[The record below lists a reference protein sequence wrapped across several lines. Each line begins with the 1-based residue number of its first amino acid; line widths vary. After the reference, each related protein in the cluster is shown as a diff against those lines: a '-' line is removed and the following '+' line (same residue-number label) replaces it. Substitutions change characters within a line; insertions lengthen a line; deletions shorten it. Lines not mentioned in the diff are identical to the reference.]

1 MKKLI
6 VLVVLLAL
14 VPVLLPAKADALT
27 LRQRVTRLEGKLN
40 CLRRI
45 PVSEFGDMA
54 AYGHPLSGPNTMSVF
69 ATVADPAVT
78 GAVDNPDS
86 LTDEGPLPALDW
98 DFGETGPHY
107 FLLAIRANSENVPY
121 PGCAAKF
128 ALQPTPV
135 WWGRATSTQRM
146 TRTRQLA
153 RAQ

>member
-6 VLVVLLAL
+6 VLVGLLAL
-14 VPVLLPAKADALT
+14 VPILVPAEADALT

-54 AYGHPLSGPNTMSVF
+54 AYRNSVSEPNASVF

-86 LTDEGPLPALDW
+86 LTDLGPLPAVDW
-98 DFGETGPHY
+98 DFGETGPDY

-121 PGCAAKF
+121 PGCASKF
-128 ALQPTPV
+128 GLQPTPV
-135 WWGRATSTQRM
+135 WWGRATPAQRM
-146 TRTRQLA
+146 TRARQLA

>member
-1 MKKLI
+1 VKKLL
-6 VLVVLLAL
+6 VLVALLAL
-14 VPVLLPAKADALT
+14 VPTLVPARAEGLT
-27 LRQRVTRLEGKLN
+27 LGQRVTRLEGRLN

-54 AYGHPLSGPNTMSVF
+54 AYGHPLSGPNTLNVF
-69 ATVADPAVT
+69 ATVGDPAVT

-86 LTDEGPLPALDW
+86 LTDEGPLPALDL

-107 FLLAIRANSENVPY
+107 FVLAIRANSENLPY

-128 ALQPTPV
+128 GLQPTPA
-135 WWGRATSTQRM
+135 WWGRATPAQRM
-146 TRTRQLA
+146 TRARQLA